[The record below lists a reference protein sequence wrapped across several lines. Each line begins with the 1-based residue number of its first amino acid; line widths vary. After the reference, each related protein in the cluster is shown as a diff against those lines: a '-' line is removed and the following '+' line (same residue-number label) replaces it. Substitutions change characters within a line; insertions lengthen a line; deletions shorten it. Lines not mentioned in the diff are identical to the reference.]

1 MQSVLVV
8 DDEPQVRNLLVDLFG
23 SYGHEVVGAGEGQ
36 AGIDLLKQRKFD
48 LLLVDLSMPGMGGID
63 VLREMKALE
72 IQIPSIVITGFGS
85 IQSAVEA
92 VRLGAYD
99 YITKPF
105 NIDELMITVNRVFDH
120 MKLRKENT
128 VLKKQI
134 KGKYNFRKM
143 IGNSRRMQVLHR
155 LIEKISD

>member
-1 MQSVLVV
+1 MQSILVI
-8 DDEPQVRNLLVDLFG
+8 DDEPLIRKMLAEFFSSQGF
-23 SYGHEVVGAGEGQ
+23 EIVGVEDGK

-48 LLLVDLSMPGMGGID
+48 LLLVDLSMPGIGGID
-63 VLREMKALE
+63 VLREVKDLD
-72 IQIPSIVITGFGS
+72 IRIPSIVLTGFGS

-99 YITKPF
+99 YLTKPF
-105 NIDELMITVNRVFDH
+105 NLDELMISVNRAFDH

-134 KGKYNFRKM
+134 KESHGFKKL
-143 IGNSRRMQVLHR
+143 IGNSRRMPEPLW
-155 LIEKISD
+155 